1 MRYRLLLFGILLL
14 LAVGRGMGYE
24 RPFPTYLALGG
35 IFPINSNEGRRTPMV
50 VIDHEAGDRRSGL
63 LKAAVNSY
71 FSRSIMKMIYL
82 LPYLQMA
89 DE

>member
-35 IFPINSNEGRRTPMV
+35 ISPSIPMK
-50 VIDHEAGDRRSGL
+50 GDEPR
-63 LKAAVNSY
+63 
-71 FSRSIMKMIYL
+71 
-82 LPYLQMA
+82 
-89 DE
+89 